1 VNAEKLIQDNSG
13 SELAERI
20 TAMETDLSGLI
31 SLKLHKEIDDESYN
45 REYQRLSRELTD
57 LRIKKNEIDKT

>member
-1 VNAEKLIQDNSG
+1 MNAEKLIQDNSG